1 MAKKQT
7 KKETKKLLTHLNED
21 NVIEANIFEY
31 CRELMLIYGANVNI
45 ARSIPNG
52 LDGLKPVER
61 RIFYCMYDSLKMKP
75 GQATKKVQRVSGEV
89 MGKFHPQ
96 MGHIIL
102 L

>member
-7 KKETKKLLTHLNED
+7 KKEQKKLIKSRLNEN
-21 NVIEANIFEY
+21 NVVDVNIFDY
-31 CRELMLIYGANVNI
+31 CKELMLVYGANVNI

-61 RIFYCMYDSLKMKP
+61 RIFYCMYASLKMKP
-75 GQATKKVQRVSGEV
+75 GQATKKVQRVAGEV

-96 MGHIIL
+96 WGTL
-102 L
+102 